1 MSFDEGE
8 NSVLDLLK
16 LTGSLGG
23 SKNGTCH
30 TDRMQQDGGGWHNKR
45 IIYCYRQRDTDGM
58 TVSHYK

>member
-30 TDRMQQDGGGWHNKR
+30 TDRMQQDGGGWHNKKNNPPLPPEG
-45 IIYCYRQRDTDGM
+45 TPM
-58 TVSHYK
+58 E